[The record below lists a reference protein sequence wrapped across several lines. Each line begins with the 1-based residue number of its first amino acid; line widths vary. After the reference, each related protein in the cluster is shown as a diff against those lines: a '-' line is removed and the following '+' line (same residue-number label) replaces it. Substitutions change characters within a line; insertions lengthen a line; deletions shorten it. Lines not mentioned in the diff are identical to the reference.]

1 MDLRVLPN
9 DQNLEGYVLGCLLY
23 EPRCFEE
30 VADIFSPELFYY
42 PKHRAIAQVLARM
55 CTEDPNSV
63 TFETVAVEPEI
74 IKAGVKPSELTQ
86 YGTSIASTRSIR
98 HAVEKLRL
106 LYAKR
111 EAIKIAQG
119 MMAVH
124 DLHDAEEI
132 RRALAQAE
140 SQIAAINETTT
151 RQDTLSSA
159 REAALSFMETF
170 ETLYQNRDKGV
181 TGIPS
186 GFRDLDRITLG
197 FQPKDLIIMA
207 GRPGMGKTA
216 LMLSM
221 ALNMASAGK
230 KVLIFSLEMSTDA
243 LMWRLVS
250 NVTGIEMQKLR
261 SGKVTPDEYVQVTN
275 ALAYISKLTLFIDE
289 QSQPTTSD
297 LRAKARKVKRESGLD
312 VVFVDYLGFI
322 RGEGESRVQEVS
334 RNVWDLKA
342 MAKDFGIPVICL
354 AQLNRAVEQRQDKRP
369 VLSDLRESGE
379 IEQTA
384 DLVLFLYREDYYENN
399 TDKQNVVEVHIA
411 KHRNGPTGTVEL
423 YADLS
428 RFRFGDAT
436 KRTE

>member
-9 DQNLEGYVLGCLLY
+9 DQALEGYVLGCLLY

-151 RQDTLSSA
+151 RQDTLVSA
-159 REAALSFMETF
+159 RKAAHDFMGKF
-170 ETLYQNRDKGV
+170 ESLYQNRDKGV
-181 TGIPS
+181 TGVPS
-186 GFRDLDRITLG
+186 GFKDLDRLTLG
-197 FQPKDLIIMA
+197 FQPKELTILA

-216 LMLSM
+216 LMLTM
-221 ALNMASAGK
+221 GLNMAAAGY
-230 KVLIFSLEMSTDA
+230 VTLIFSLEMSTEA

-250 NVTGIEMQKLR
+250 NLTGIEMQKLR
-261 SGKVTPDEYVQVTN
+261 SGKVTPEEYVQVTN
-275 ALAYISKLTLFIDE
+275 ALAYISKLPLYIDE
-289 QSQPTTSD
+289 QSQATTSD
-297 LRAKARKVKRESGLD
+297 LRAKARKVKREAGLD
-312 VVFVDYLGFI
+312 IVFVDYLGYI
-322 RGEGESRVQEVS
+322 HGNGENRVQEVS
-334 RNVWDLKA
+334 NNVRDLKA
-342 MAKDFGIPVICL
+342 MAKDLGVPVICL
-354 AQLNRAVEQRQDKRP
+354 AQLNRSVEQRQDKRP
-369 VLSDLRESGE
+369 VLSDLRETGE

-384 DLVLFLYREDYYENN
+384 DLVLFLYRDSYYDSS
-399 TDKQNVVEVHIA
+399 TDKRNLVEVHIA